1 MHTIHSHLLH
11 IRKAAAI
18 LCAALFLCACNYER
32 IPDDSGEEQDGE
44 FITVTLSVGTAT
56 GQQSLTTKG
65 LTETDENAIHD
76 LYILA
81 FQAEDDQLI
90 DFRLKYYATGRPG
103 GSSGGSKQFNFTL
116 RRSFKKDT
124 KLLLVANQNPYS
136 KVEIGLTL
144 NEVQERL
151 LSDVLTAA
159 PTFTSGM
166 PMIGFAENTKD
177 ALQISNEIKTL
188 SANLL
193 RPVARVDVGVGSY
206 SNETGVWTKGDV
218 AFVLKE
224 VHVFKPQNQYSLLP
238 LMNNLVYD
246 GPDIPSRTP
255 SVNNP
260 SQVGASIDGDGI
272 SGAFVYNETNEDITN
287 TQTASYCEDKIFLPE
302 VKFEG
307 TVYDEP
313 GHTSRMALVIGGL
326 YKEKMNYYRI
336 DFTKAQTNI
345 AGTALENVLRNRI
358 YRYTISS
365 VNQPGYTTAAA
376 AYKGKPISLGF
387 SASIVPWE
395 TGTIDP
401 SPAPDLFVRM
411 NFEGINGT
419 VVTGEMIEG
428 EGNRPTA
435 FTILKKKE
443 TFVTDNGS
451 TRYSPL
457 PYNELR
463 GEVKDN
469 TFNGYGNGG
478 MYKSVQDALNREGP
492 FGTLIIAPDNA
503 TDEAGVAWR
512 SKGGSKKDRLLDA
525 KKACWDYRGQ
535 GQSDWRLPRLSEL
548 MLLWMNKETINSTKG
563 FTSLGE
569 GEVTYWTGTEGDP
582 DGKSDTNTAYT
593 VSKSGVIKLEVKTI
607 PHLVRC
613 VREVRKQNKQP

>member
-1 MHTIHSHLLH
+1 MHTKHSHLLH
-11 IRKAAAI
+11 IRKAAAM

-65 LTETDENAIHD
+65 ADGQNSIND
-76 LYILA
+76 IYILA
-81 FQAEDDQLI
+81 FQAEDLQLN
-90 DFRLKYYATGRPG
+90 DFRLKYYATGRQPE
-103 GSSGGSKQFNFTL
+103 SSGQGGSKKFTFTL
-116 RRSFKKDT
+116 RRSFKADT

-136 KVEIGLTL
+136 KVEIGMTL
-144 NEVQERL
+144 DDVQKKL
-151 LSDVLTAA
+151 LSDVLTGA
-159 PTFTSGM
+159 PRFTDTGM

-177 ALQISNEIKTL
+177 ALLISNEIKNL

-193 RPVARVDVGVGSY
+193 RPVARVDVGVGKY
-206 SNETGVWTKGDV
+206 ENGGWNNNGGV
-218 AFVLKE
+218 AFQLKE
-224 VHVFKPQNQYSLLP
+224 VHVFKPQNKYSLLP
-238 LMNNLVYD
+238 LMDNLEYTNGQD
-246 GPDIPSRTP
+246 TPSRTP
-255 SVNNP
+255 FVNKP
-260 SQVGASIDGDGI
+260 SQLKDAQDPSDDTALFVYKGDENI
-272 SGAFVYNETNEDITN
+272 STNTSGAT
-287 TQTASYCEDKIFLPE
+287 YCEAKIFLPE
-302 VKFEG
+302 VEFEG
-307 TVYDEP
+307 TVLDGNYDQ
-313 GHTSRMALVIGGL
+313 RMALVIGGE
-326 YKEKMNYYRI
+326 YKGTGMNYYRI
-336 DFTKAQTNI
+336 DFTTEPTNV
-345 AGTALENVLRNRI
+345 AGTTLQDVLRNRI

-376 AYKGKPISLGF
+376 AYKGKPIPLGF
-387 SASIVPWE
+387 SASIVKWE

-419 VVTGEMIEG
+419 IVTGEMIEG
-428 EGNRPTA
+428 EGNKPIK
-435 FTILKKKE
+435 FTIQKKKE

-503 TDEAGVAWR
+503 TDETGVAWR
-512 SKGGSKKDRLLDA
+512 SKGESKKDRLLDA

-582 DGKSDTNTAYT
+582 GGNKDANTAYT
-593 VSKSGVIKLEVKTI
+593 VSKSGVIKLEEKTV

-613 VREVRKQNKQP
+613 VREVRNQSK